1 MNTDEIVSKIRARIR
16 IHESGDVRGKPVR
29 LHVPQDHY
37 GALMQTSHYN
47 RITGMVFVDGV
58 RIHPYGRS

>member
-1 MNTDEIVSKIRARIR
+1 M
-16 IHESGDVRGKPVR
+16 DVAALYVQAVR
-29 LHVPQDHY
+29 EEAEHY
-37 GALMQTSHYN
+37 GALIQTSYYN